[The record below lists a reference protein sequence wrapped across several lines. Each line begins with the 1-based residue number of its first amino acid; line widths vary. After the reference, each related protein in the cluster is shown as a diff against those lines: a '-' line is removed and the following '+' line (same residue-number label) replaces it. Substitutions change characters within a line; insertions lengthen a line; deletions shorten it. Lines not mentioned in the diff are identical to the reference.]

1 MNKNPIRQKIESQ
14 LTHDPRVKFEQCKLD
29 IDVNNGT
36 VSLSGSVPS
45 VAAKRLAFQLAKG
58 TDGVEKVEDRI
69 LVNPPMPMGDRE
81 ILDHIRKAFIQE
93 KNIELENIDI
103 HTDPLGRVT
112 LQGHARSLIQ
122 KRLCEVL
129 SWWVPGVT
137 SVDNLIEVRPQESD
151 NDDELKDNIVTI
163 LEKDGLVDPR
173 KFSVIAEDGCVTLR
187 GRADSETERETA
199 VRDCWYTY
207 GVREVINEIEVI

>member
-14 LTHDPRVKFEQCKLD
+14 LTHDPSVKFEQCELD
-29 IDVNNGT
+29 IDVDNGI

-81 ILDHIRKAFIQE
+81 ILAHIRQAFLQE

-103 HTDPLGRVT
+103 QTDPLGRVT
-112 LQGHARSLIQ
+112 LRGHVHSLIQ

-129 SWWVPGVT
+129 CWWVPGVS
-137 SVDNLIEVRPQESD
+137 SVDNLIEVRPQEFD

-173 KFSVIAEDGCVTLR
+173 KFKVTAKNGCVTLR
-187 GRADSETERETA
+187 GQADSETERDA
-199 VRDCWYTY
+199 AARDCWYTY
-207 GVREVINEIEVI
+207 GVREVINEIEII

>member
-14 LTHDPRVKFEQCKLD
+14 LTHDPRVKFEQCELD
-29 IDVNNGT
+29 IDVENGI

-45 VAAKRLAFQLAKG
+45 VAAKRLAYQLAKG

-69 LVNPPMPMGDRE
+69 LVNPPMAMGDRE
-81 ILDHIRKAFIQE
+81 ILDHIRQAFIQE

-112 LQGHARSLIQ
+112 LQGHAHSLIQ

-173 KFSVIAEDGCVTLR
+173 KFSVIVEDGGVTLR
-187 GRADSETERETA
+187 GHADSETERETA
-199 VRDCWYTY
+199 ARDCWYTY